1 MTSMRTSAVFVLL
14 LALCGCKLGPN
25 YQRPPLDVPGDYRG
39 VAPEAGTSKTAAP
52 SPLDT
57 VPPQAKQPGTQPEQQ
72 QPTQPQQ
79 QPTQPAPAAPATPPE
94 ATPPPPASSPD
105 TNQQPAAGQQ
115 PSAAGQTGQSFGD
128 LQWAAVFQDD
138 VLQGLIKEAL
148 ANNYDIRIAATR
160 VLQANANL
168 GIVRAN
174 QFPTLNGSGSVI
186 NQRSQL
192 TNLTTD
198 KSPTYDTLAVVE
210 LHRRFLG
217 TVPPRHRVRTSN
229 LTG

>member
-1 MTSMRTSAVFVLL
+1 MTSMKTSAVFVLL

-57 VPPQAKQPGTQPEQQ
+57 VPPQAKQPGTQPE
-72 QPTQPQQ
+72 QQ